1 MADENGRDLT
11 AEELTAVIR
20 DIQQRAR
27 ARHPETTLGAGK
39 LALPNLTPLVHAR
52 DAAESKVAAIG
63 SVNPRPRG
71 LINSLI
77 QACKKTVARALDW
90 HVRDQ
95 VEFNRAVVSCVHTN
109 LEILA
114 ALNSLL
120 AQITEQVAALR
131 EEMKRFEALERQ
143 ELERLERV
151 QREELEGVR
160 AEARELKDVRLH
172 WIEWRPAWEERISRH
187 EAEML
192 RTIAELQGS
201 FQHRVTLM
209 DASFREAVKGQ
220 HNDFEARL
228 NQYTIDVQKRLWDD
242 MLKVRAEYEK
252 LIHTELR
259 LLRQRVATQPSPA
272 VPPAPAPPAPSAAD
286 AAAPQIDWLRFW
298 ERFRGSEEEIR
309 RRQQLYAQ
317 WFQGASDVLDVG
329 CGRGEFL
336 EAAKAAGIA
345 ARGIDQSEEL
355 AALGRAKG
363 LDVERADMFAYL
375 ADLPD
380 KSLGGVY
387 CSQVVEHLTPAQL
400 PELARLMAE
409 KMHPGAPLAIETP
422 NPECLAIFATHFYLD
437 PTHTRPVPPAL
448 LAFYLEESGFA
459 VSEIKRLYPAVETN
473 PALASLPEEFRNAF
487 FGGMDYAVFA
497 RKL

>member
-1 MADENGRDLT
+1 MADKDGQDLT
-11 AEELTAVIR
+11 AEELAAVIR
-20 DIQQRAR
+20 DVQQRVR
-27 ARHPETTLGAGK
+27 ARYPQTALGAGK
-39 LALPNLTPLVHAR
+39 LALPNLDPLVCAR
-52 DAAESKVAAIG
+52 DAAGAKVAAIG
-63 SVNPRPRG
+63 SVNPRPPGLVNNAIQSFKKAVSRG
-71 LINSLI
+71 LN
-77 QACKKTVARALDW
+77 W
-90 HVRDQ
+90 FVRDQ
-95 VEFNRAVVSCVHTN
+95 VEFNRAVISCVQVN

-120 AQITEQVAALR
+120 AQITSHFEESAALLR
-131 EEMKRFEALERQ
+131 QDFEYLRADFARFETLQRQ
-143 ELERLERV
+143 
-151 QREELEGVR
+151 ELEGVR

-187 EAEML
+187 EAQMM
-192 RTIAELQGS
+192 RTIAELQAS

-209 DASFREAVKGQ
+209 DTSFREAVKGQ
-220 HNDFEARL
+220 HADFETRL
-228 NQYTIDVQKRLWDD
+228 AQYTIDVQKRLWDD

-259 LLRQRVATQPSPA
+259 LLRQRMAAQPPGTIA
-272 VPPAPAPPAPSAAD
+272 APPPVQGAEAPAPR
-286 AAAPQIDWLRFW
+286 IDWLRFS

-309 RRQQLYAQ
+309 RRQQLYIE
-317 WFQGASDVLDVG
+317 WFRGVSDVLDLG

-336 EAAKAAGIA
+336 EAAKAAGIP

-363 LDVERADMFAYL
+363 LDVERADLFAYL

-387 CSQVVEHLTPAQL
+387 CSQVVEHLAPAQL
-400 PELARLMAE
+400 PDLARLLAA
-409 KMHPGAPLAIETP
+409 KMHSGAPLAIETP

-437 PTHTRPVPPAL
+437 PTHTRPVPPGL
-448 LAFYLEESGFA
+448 LAFYLEEAGFA
-459 VSEIKRLYPAVETN
+459 VSEIKRLYPAVETI
-473 PALASLPEEFRNAF
+473 PELASLPEEFRGAF
-487 FGGMDYAVFA
+487 FGGMDYAIFA